1 MDLSVIIVS
10 FNVKNY
16 LLNCIRSVYQA
27 AGSYSLEVIVVDNGS
42 EDNSVTFVREA
53 FPQVILI
60 PNLINAGFGTA
71 CNQGLEA
78 AKGKYILF
86 LNPDTLVGETV
97 FSELIPSMDKDK
109 TTGLMGCRILNEDG
123 TLQLAC
129 RRSFPTPWVAF
140 TRLTGLSALFPHS
153 PLLAR
158 YNLTF
163 LDEHQ
168 FNDVD
173 AVSGSFM
180 LCRREVLEKLGG
192 FDESFFMYGE
202 DLDLCY
208 RVKEAGFRVVYNP
221 AASIIHFKGKSK
233 SDRVDTKFYFYES
246 MKIFSRKHGKRDGLL
261 VIFLNLA
268 ISIRYVFAQFRHLS
282 TPVFSF
288 IADFVLTA
296 IAFETISYFRFGHFF
311 YYPEAAYPIIYL
323 FIFFVQA
330 AVYNW
335 FGVYRSGTGIKR
347 RLIAAAVLTWV
358 VLSLGAFF
366 SKDFA
371 FSRIVMLSAIVSIPL
386 LQISWRILLQLFR
399 NESKGRRALV
409 ITGQDQFYPTDWFV
423 LWIEFHQK
431 MTINGVL
438 FKPSITGKTSY
449 KNKGLWSELSVSFLK
464 DHITDLI
471 LDTDSLSYKEQVQF
485 IQLCR
490 EMKVRPHLIPAGSLK
505 ELVLNDILTGEEKT
519 GFVSRLTKR
528 LGDWMLGF
536 QFKVRNDDSEPKK
549 YLTGVEPG
557 GKRSP
562 VFQSVITIQSRFPG
576 LSSEE
581 DRQILT
587 LFYNRFHDYQLD
599 KMLVHDFSKRNL
611 K

>member
-10 FNVKNY
+10 FNVKTY

-27 AGSYSLEVIVVDNGS
+27 AGSFSVEVIVVDNSS
-42 EDNSVTFVREA
+42 EDNSVVAVREA
-53 FPQVILI
+53 YPQVKLI
-60 PNLINAGFGTA
+60 PNLVNAGFGTA
-71 CNQGLEA
+71 CNQGLDIA
-78 AKGKYILF
+78 TGKYILF

-97 FSELIPSMDKDK
+97 FSELIPSMEKDP
-109 TTGLMGCRILNEDG
+109 TIGLLGCRILNEDG

-140 TRLTGLSALFPHS
+140 SRMTGLSSLFPES
-153 PLLAR
+153 PLFAR

-168 FNDVD
+168 VNEVD

-180 LCRREVLEKLGG
+180 LCRHDVLNKTGG

-208 RVKEAGFRVVYNP
+208 RVKKAGYRVVYNP

-246 MKIFSRKHGKRDGLL
+246 MKIFSRKHGKGDRLL
-261 VIFLNLA
+261 VAFLNLA
-268 ISIRYVFAQFRHLS
+268 ISIRYIFAQFRHLS

-288 IADFVLTA
+288 IADFALTA
-296 IAFETISYFRFGHFF
+296 FALETISFFRFGRWF
-311 YYPEAAYPIIYL
+311 YYPENAYPIIYL

-335 FGVYRSGTGIKR
+335 LGVYRSGTRIKR
-347 RLIAAAVLTWV
+347 RLIAAAVLTWI

-371 FSRIVMLSAIVSIPL
+371 FSRIVMLSAIISVPV
-386 LQISWRILLQLFR
+386 LQISWRLILQFFKKDL
-399 NESKGRRALV
+399 KGRRALI
-409 ITGQDQFYPTDWFV
+409 ITGNTNFFPTDWFV
-423 LWIEFHQK
+423 LWTEYYQK
-431 MTINGVL
+431 MTIEGVL
-438 FKPSITGKTSY
+438 FRPETSGKTNY
-449 KNKGLWSELSVSFLK
+449 KRAGSWNELSLLYSQIQV
-464 DHITDLI
+464 TDLI
-471 LDTDSLSYKEQVQF
+471 LDTDHLTYKEQVQF
-485 IQLCR
+485 IQHCR
-490 EMKVRPHLIPAGSLK
+490 EMKVRPHLIPVGSLK
-505 ELVLNDILTGEEKT
+505 ELLLNDILTKEEKT
-519 GFVSRLTKR
+519 GLLQRLTKR
-528 LGDWMLGF
+528 LGDQILNLE
-536 QFKVRNDDSEPKK
+536 FKVKKGKTEDKK
-549 YLTGVEPG
+549 YLTGVESG
-557 GKRSP
+557 GKRFP
-562 VFQSVITIQSRFPG
+562 VFNGIITLQGRFTG

-599 KMLVHDFSKRNL
+599 KKLVEDFLNGN
-611 K
+611 

>member
-42 EDNSVTFVREA
+42 EDNSVFSVREA
-53 FPQVILI
+53 FPKVILI

-97 FSELIPSMDKDK
+97 FSELIPSMEKDQ
-109 TTGLMGCRILNEDG
+109 TVGLMGCRILNEDG

-140 TRLTGLSALFPHS
+140 TRLTGLSSLFPKS
-153 PLLAR
+153 PLFAR

-168 FNDVD
+168 FHDVD

-180 LCRREVLEKLGG
+180 LCRREVLEKTGG

-221 AASIIHFKGKSK
+221 DASIIHFKGKSK
-233 SDRVDTKFYFYES
+233 SDRVDTRFYFYES
-246 MKIFSRKHGKRDGLL
+246 MKIFSRKHGKGDGLL
-261 VIFLNLA
+261 IIFLNLA
-268 ISIRYVFAQFRHLS
+268 ISVRYVFAQFRHLS
-282 TPVFSF
+282 NPVISF
-288 IADFVLTA
+288 LADFILTA
-296 IAFETISYFRFGHFF
+296 LAFETISFFRFGRWF
-311 YYPEAAYPIIYL
+311 YYPESAYPIIYL

-335 FGVYRSGTGIKR
+335 FGVYRGGTGIKR

-358 VLSLGAFF
+358 VISLGAFF

-371 FSRIVMLSAIVSIPL
+371 FSRIVLLAAIISIPL
-386 LQISWRILLQLFR
+386 LQISWRLVLQLFR
-399 NESKGRRALV
+399 KESKGRRALV
-409 ITGQDQFYPTDWFV
+409 ITGWEQYDPTDWFV

-431 MTINGVL
+431 MTLSGVL
-438 FKPSITGKTSY
+438 FKPTVTGKTRYENKGSWTELSAQFI
-449 KNKGLWSELSVSFLK
+449 KNK
-464 DHITDLI
+464 ITDLI

-490 EMKVRPHLIPAGSLK
+490 EMKVRPQLIPAGSLK
-505 ELVLNDILTGEEKT
+505 EMVLNDILTGDEKT
-519 GFVSRLTKR
+519 GFVSRLAKR
-528 LGDWMLGF
+528 LGDWILRI
-536 QFKVRNDDSEPKK
+536 QYKVNFIGSKPPK

-557 GKRSP
+557 GKRMP
-562 VFQSVITIQSRFPG
+562 VFTGVITIQSRFPG

-587 LFYNRFHDYQLD
+587 LFYNRFHDYHLD
-599 KMLVHDFSKRNL
+599 KKLVEDYSKRKL